1 MKTCKTC
8 KFWGNPDLPKYMSL
22 HLVCTHEK
30 LAEDMG
36 DNRSSDALLYPY
48 NEGGAFFA
56 GPDFGC
62 IHHEEEE

>member
-8 KFWGNPDLPKYMSL
+8 KFWSDADEVSYKSIFRRCD
-22 HLVCTHEK
+22 HHK
-30 LAEDMG
+30 LKEDWG
-36 DNRSSDALLYPY
+36 GKHSSDSMLYPY